1 MAVQMFILG
10 FHLLLTRAAGTDQN
24 ISEHDP
30 KRPIERLNCASP
42 DFHTSSLTEETGIKL
57 SLESESNPKW
67 LSFHRGEGGWQSW
80 LAGARARAVG
90 CGLWVVAV
98 GSGSEGKRS
107 FYM

>member
-1 MAVQMFILG
+1 MTWTYPYYAC
-10 FHLLLTRAAGTDQN
+10 AAGLDPVAGDMRTDHESM
-24 ISEHDP
+24 IMIDY
-30 KRPIERLNCASP
+30 CASLN
-42 DFHTSSLTEETGIKL
+42 SSLTEEIGIKL